1 MKDKKVGILTLFGND
16 NYGNRLQNYAVYKLL
31 QFCGGNPENIVIDE
45 SQSKIKSL
53 IKNLLPRKV
62 LYSMY
67 ALKNKTSNGYI
78 NYLRE
83 RNFESFN
90 AAMTFK
96 KFIVC
101 EENMLPATKFE
112 AFDTVFVGSDQVW
125 NPDFA
130 GGDYYFLDFVESS
143 KRVALTASI
152 GYEELPK
159 DVLERYTKHW
169 KQMRYI
175 SVREDSAAD
184 IIEKAIGKR
193 PDVFLDPTLLLTKE
207 EWDAVSKKPVQKI
220 PDKYILCLFLGK
232 MPEKIKENY
241 KKKYGIELVILND
254 VSFPDYYV
262 QGPAEF
268 LWLIKH
274 AELILTD
281 SFHCSVFSI
290 IYHKQFWVFKRDDE
304 FLESMFTRMD
314 TLLTRFDMRDRIQ
327 EWDADILDE
336 IITENRF
343 LQADRIR
350 SEERTRVLD
359 TIKEV

>member
-31 QFCGGNPENIVIDE
+31 QSCGGNPENIVIDE

-67 ALKNKTSNGYI
+67 TLKKKVGNSYI

-83 RNFESFN
+83 KNFESFN
-90 AAMTFK
+90 SDMIFK
-96 KFIVC
+96 KFVTCDGNII
-101 EENMLPATKFE
+101 PSKKFE
-112 AFDTVFVGSDQVW
+112 SFDTVFVGSDQVW

-130 GGDYYFLDFVESS
+130 GRDYYFLDFVEPS
-143 KRVALTASI
+143 KRAAFTASI
-152 GYEELPK
+152 GYEKLSEE
-159 DVLERYTKHW
+159 VLERYTKHW
-169 KQMRYI
+169 KQMHYI

-193 PDVFLDPTLLLTKE
+193 PDVFLDPTLLLTKD
-207 EWDAVSKKPVQKI
+207 EWDGVSKKPAQKI
-220 PDKYILCLFLGK
+220 PGKYILCLFLGK
-232 MPEKIKENY
+232 MSEHIKENY
-241 KKKYGIELVILND
+241 KNKYGMELVILND
-254 VSFPDYYV
+254 VSYPDYYV

-314 TLLTRFDMRDRIQ
+314 TLLTRFDMKDRVQ
-327 EWDADILDE
+327 EWGADISNE
-336 IITENRF
+336 VIAESRF
-343 LQADRIR
+343 LQADEIR
-350 SEERTRVLD
+350 SEERRRVLK
-359 TIKEV
+359 IIEKM